1 MKSYFLNSG
10 NFLVASEMSKERA
23 RGVIDRQ
30 IERKNRG
37 RGRDIDYKTLFE
49 AATDKDVLNNSKF
62 RFLLAPND
70 RK

>member
-1 MKSYFLNSG
+1 
-10 NFLVASEMSKERA
+10 MSKERS
-23 RGVIDRQ
+23 RGLIDRQ

-37 RGRDIDYKTLFE
+37 RGRDIDYKTFFE
-49 AATDKDVLNNSKF
+49 AATDKDVLNNSKI